1 MKLSEKLSKTALQA
15 DDLLTSLDASV
26 DAVEKLEA
34 QNEKLQRE
42 LNTAN
47 ERIIELLNIVAKGI
61 KEEPQALRHIRTR
74 AQVMAERLQRPESVI
89 WACYLEAC
97 VNCVIN
103 IDNDVNPEPHES

>member
-47 ERIIELLNIVAKGI
+47 ARIIELLNIVAKGI
-61 KEEPQALRHIRTR
+61 KNEPQDLKYIKGIAKQRC
-74 AQVMAERLQRPESVI
+74 ESLQISENAVWHYFAKACLDCILPTPEF
-89 WACYLEAC
+89 L
-97 VNCVIN
+97 
-103 IDNDVNPEPHES
+103 PEPNEH